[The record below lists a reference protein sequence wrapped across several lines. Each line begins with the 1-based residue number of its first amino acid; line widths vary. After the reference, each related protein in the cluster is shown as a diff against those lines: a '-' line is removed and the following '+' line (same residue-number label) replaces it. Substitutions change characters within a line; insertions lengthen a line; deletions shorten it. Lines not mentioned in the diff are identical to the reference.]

1 MPTFRY
7 EGYTSAGGK
16 TRGSLEAPTEQDAL
30 RTLKEK
36 GIYLS
41 SLTRREER
49 FRFRRRVTVG
59 DLARF
64 TRRLATLTAAAV
76 PLLDALSLLTEQERN
91 PQLKSV
97 LGRVRDRVREGESLR
112 QALSREPETFPE
124 SYAAMVGASETGGA
138 LDRVLERLASFLEDQ
153 ERVHGTISAAM
164 AYPLLMMVVGI
175 GVMIFLLSF
184 VIPKLV
190 TVFAQNRGTLP
201 LITRITVS
209 CSRFLSSWWWLVIA
223 AVTGGGVL
231 FRRSTVTGRGR
242 EIRDRL
248 MLRIP
253 FVGNLLASLILS
265 RVARIIAMLISGGVP
280 LIRALEIAADVSAN
294 TVIRHDLERVRQ
306 EVVEGKGIAA
316 SLSGSPLFPP
326 LLVQMIATGEKSGRL
341 AELLETA
348 AESLARE
355 FDIGLRKGM
364 ALLEPAL
371 VLLMGIMVGFVVV
384 SVLLPIFEMN
394 QLIR

>member
-7 EGYTSAGGK
+7 EGYTPGGEK
-16 TRGSLEAPTEQDAL
+16 TKGSLEAPNEQDAL
-30 RTLKEK
+30 RRLKER

-76 PLLDALSLLTEQERN
+76 PLLDALNLLTEQEKHPELR
-91 PQLKSV
+91 SV

-112 QALSREPETFPE
+112 QALEREPQIFPE
-124 SYAAMVGASETGGA
+124 SYAAMVGAGETGGA

-153 ERVHGTISAAM
+153 ERVHGTMSAAM
-164 AYPLLMMVVGI
+164 AYPILMIVVGI

-184 VIPKLV
+184 VIPKIV
-190 TVFAQNRGTLP
+190 TVFEQNRGTLP
-201 LITRITVS
+201 LITRATIS
-209 CSRFLSSWWWLVIA
+209 CSRFLSSWWWLAAA
-223 AVTGGGVL
+223 AVGGGGFL
-231 FRRSTVTGRGR
+231 LRRATASGRGR
-242 EIRDRL
+242 EFRDRL

-253 FVGNLLASLILS
+253 LVGNLLATLILS
-265 RVARIIAMLISGGVP
+265 RLSRVIAMLLSGGVP
-280 LIRALEIAADVSAN
+280 LVRALEIAADVSAN
-294 TVIRHDLERVRQ
+294 TVVRHDLERVRQ
-306 EVVEGKGIAA
+306 QVVEGKGVAA

-326 LLVQMIATGEKSGRL
+326 LLVQMIATGERSGRL

-348 AESLARE
+348 GDSLARE
-355 FDIGLRKGM
+355 FDISLRKGM
-364 ALLEPAL
+364 ALLEPIL